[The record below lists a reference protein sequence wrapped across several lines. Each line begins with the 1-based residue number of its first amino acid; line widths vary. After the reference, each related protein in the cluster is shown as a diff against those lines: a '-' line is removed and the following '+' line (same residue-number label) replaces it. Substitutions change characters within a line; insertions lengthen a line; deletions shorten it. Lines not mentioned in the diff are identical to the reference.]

1 MELPKPSPRRRPV
14 MTPTPRPGSMRG
26 RRAGIAALPEI
37 EDPEAFLGFGGD
49 PMIPAGAPSVSDRAA
64 DMIRLMESGLPT
76 GRPFSALVGDKDN
89 LRVTKNPYE
98 ILADRRRKSA
108 DLAVGMGLGLT
119 ADIAGLPADLLALV
133 FSDAPKFAAAL
144 ATGTPFSEMPTNVTD
159 DGLRALRNVLGSDA
173 IAGYLGVTEEAL
185 QRPGVESGRILS
197 SIVDP
202 LVLGAALRKFI
213 PRTGVQGPRSTDD
226 LADAAAGDAAARAVV
241 DQEYEELFGPDDDP
255 MDIIGGRAGPQSP
268 PDAPRAPE
276 DGPPEQGPIPA
287 AALPGGDDAR
297 ALARQAEAARAD
309 SLRGTFGES
318 IANEF
323 DDHLNSLLGTDREP
337 DIDYIMQS
345 IMEFPDTSAARVVAD
360 ELGIPREDVTPD
372 ALFLIRGRNMGDFQ
386 RQAQPAQGIEQ
397 LAAPDPDQ
405 DEIPPTDDDAPQIVS
420 DTPQQGFTGT
430 VDLPAA
436 DPDTGSQLMS
446 TTALNQPFP
455 VLADRVS
462 IRGDLAQIPAAAI
475 DRQGDVAAY
484 SPLRQLIAAL
494 PEDRALS
501 KDEILRTLD
510 PNTGTEEFRNSVQ
523 RDIQG
528 SQFDEWVKTH
538 VSDDGITREELLSK
552 YDQYAPQIRAINV
565 LESDLVGG
573 SNLFPNSL
581 GDLPNSGMQESIDD
595 DFIAPANNGDS
606 MRGHIYL
613 TNPTSATIK
622 YRKPDGEIDEWALEA
637 SDAEDVNDHG
647 MTVEGRDSTNP
658 LGNQGALGYFG
669 HIRYVVIEDAAGRKM
684 MLVQEIQSNH
694 TVTQARG
701 DDVVFLTPKE
711 QENVQYLVDNPDFLK
726 DFEFIDDIDAKTQTF
741 DLETLGSP
749 VTIEQVEA
757 KYGGMGKLVAEQML
771 DNTPDSTLLTVF
783 GYRAGGAR
791 ERGLFRKDFVA
802 QSFKNMSPER
812 VSDFNRLMEDRF
824 NEFLAPDGS
833 VLPIDE
839 IANKLERTSDT
850 DNDLRNRARLMRD
863 VIERYQNTKARNPT
877 ITPYDYLLRRDRL
890 GTELDLYVAGDR
902 TFFGDLGKNE
912 LDTNF
917 QAGDNTRTSAYAAD
931 LDEYITSVSLTRA
944 RDRMDN
950 AVAPEGMSAER
961 FEELKKS
968 ASTMNKTLSSGSNA
982 VGEYR
987 TMSPFAQTRHFEE
1000 FTPKLILQQAR
1011 KAGFDGVIFP
1021 NYRDM
1026 SDVGGRPSMITVKNI
1041 YEKGVKKGLNQI
1053 GVNVVNLDR
1062 IDAVDFTDGS
1072 IKSLPHKA
1080 TGNAHRGA
1088 RAVYFAG
1095 ENENITSPTKV
1106 LRRAKGGPVDLR
1118 PKKLVHS
1125 GIGAMARQ
1133 VM

>member
-1 MELPKPSPRRRPV
+1 LS
-14 MTPTPRPGSMRG
+14 
-26 RRAGIAALPEI
+26 RAGVNPFRQGAFAGEFIADPFLFLKAPKALK
-37 EDPEAFLGFGGD
+37 AL
-49 PMIPAGAPSVSDRAA
+49 
-64 DMIRLMESGLPT
+64 
-76 GRPFSALVGDKDN
+76 RP
-89 LRVTKNPYE
+89 P
-98 ILADRRRKSA
+98 
-108 DLAVGMGLGLT
+108 
-119 ADIAGLPADLLALV
+119 
-133 FSDAPKFAAAL
+133 SDAEVAAY
-144 ATGTPFSEMPTNVTD
+144 NVQ
-159 DGLRALRNVLGSDA
+159 LGS
-173 IAGYLGVTEEAL
+173 
-185 QRPGVESGRILS
+185 
-197 SIVDP
+197 
-202 LVLGAALRKFI
+202 
-213 PRTGVQGPRSTDD
+213 RSTDA
-226 LADAAAGDAAARAVV
+226 LADAAAGDAAARQQV
-241 DQEYEELFGPDDDP
+241 DQEYEELFGPGEDP
-255 MDIIGGRAGPQSP
+255 MDIIGGRPGPQSP
-268 PDAPRAPE
+268 PGAPRAPE
-276 DGPPEQGPIPA
+276 DGPDFGVAGTNQFDVNTDSIELNVEDFAGEPFNISQPEAGGAQLGNFGMFETPFMARNYTDVSPSQPIPLDPNVQRVVDDPYQVYEFGEDLTDPVDGTVIPAGTAILWPERARDQLSDFFPELRIDMDLEPQIVSDTPQQGFTGA
-287 AALPGGDDAR
+287 AAEDA
-297 ALARQAEAARAD
+297 AAREVVLGVDVTGVRAARAD
-309 SLRGTFGES
+309 RLRGTSAES
-318 IANEF
+318 VANDFE
-323 DDHLNSLLGTDREP
+323 DNLNSRLGTDTEP
-337 DIDYIMQS
+337 DIDSIMQS
-345 IMEFPDTSAARVVAD
+345 IMESPDASAARVVAD
-360 ELGIPREDVTPD
+360 ELGISPEDVSAD
-372 ALFLIRGRNMGDFQ
+372 ALFLIRGRNMGTIS
-386 RQAQPAQGIEQ
+386 RAPAATEPTP
-397 LAAPDPDQ
+397 APDQ

-430 VDLPAA
+430 VDLPPA

-475 DRQGDVAAY
+475 NRQGDVAAY

-565 LESDLVGG
+565 LESDLGGG
-573 SNLFPNSL
+573 SNLFPGSI
-581 GDLPNSGMQESIDD
+581 DLPNSGAQESIDD

-622 YRKPDGEIDEWALEA
+622 YRKPDGEVDEWALEA

-658 LGNQGALGYFG
+658 LGKQGALGYFG
-669 HIRYVVIEDAAGRKM
+669 HIRYVVIEDAAGRRM

-711 QENVQYLVDNPDFLK
+711 QENVQYLVDNPDILK

-771 DNTPDSTLLTVF
+771 DNTSDSTLLTVF
-783 GYRAGGAR
+783 GYRAGGGR
-791 ERGLFRKDFVA
+791 EGGLFRRDIVTE
-802 QSFKNMSPER
+802 SFKNMSPER

-833 VLPIDE
+833 VLSVDE
-839 IANKLERTSDT
+839 VANKLERTSDT
-850 DNDLRNRARLMRD
+850 DADLRHRAGLMRD
-863 VIERYQNTKARNPT
+863 VIERYQRVKARNPDT
-877 ITPYDYLLRRDRL
+877 IKTPHDYLFRRA
-890 GTELDLYVAGDR
+890 TNTVEFDLYMAGDR
-902 TFFGDLGKNE
+902 TFFGDLSKNE
-912 LDTNF
+912 LDEAF
-917 QAGDNTRTSAYAAD
+917 QAGDGTRTSTYAAD

-968 ASTMNKTLSSGSNA
+968 ASTMNKTLSSGTSRR
-982 VGEYR
+982 GEYR

-1000 FTPKLILQQAR
+1000 FTPKLILQEAR
-1011 KAGFDGVIFP
+1011 KAGLDGVIFP

-1026 SDVGGRPSMITVKNI
+1026 KDVSGRPSMITVKNI
-1041 YEKGVKKGLNQI
+1041 YEKGVKKGLNQM

-1072 IKSLPHKA
+1072 IKSLPHEA